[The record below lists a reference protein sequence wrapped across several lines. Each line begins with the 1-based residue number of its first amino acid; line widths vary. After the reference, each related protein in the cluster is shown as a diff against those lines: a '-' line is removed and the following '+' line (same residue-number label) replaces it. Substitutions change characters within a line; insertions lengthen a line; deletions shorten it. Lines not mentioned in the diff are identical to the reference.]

1 MQLKKIKVYGKL
13 RQFLGSSYFEAAV
26 SSPAEAVRFLLC
38 NYPEVEE
45 HMCKQYYKIKMNN
58 FDVSLDFLSM
68 KGKGDIQIIPIATGS
83 GFIAPVIG
91 GLFSAGTA
99 VVATAATAVTAV
111 AGTALAVANTV
122 AGAAIGTAATIAN
135 AAGGAIVA
143 GAGAIA
149 AEVGTTGI
157 LGTIATSVATDVVI
171 GGITSLIA
179 PTPEIAPVS
188 EIADPIPQNDAVLP
202 DQRAQNSFG
211 FSAITNISRAGVA
224 VPIIYGEVFTGT
236 IVISAGI
243 DTVQI
248 EGTAA

>member
-13 RQFLGSSYFEAAV
+13 RKFLGSSYFEAAV

-68 KGKGDIQIIPIATGS
+68 RGKGDIQIIPVATGS
-83 GFIAPVIG
+83 GFVAAAIG
-91 GLFSAGTA
+91 SLFSAGAA
-99 VVATAATAVTAV
+99 VVSTAATAVTAV
-111 AGTALAVANTV
+111 AGTALSVANTV
-122 AGAAIGTAATIAN
+122 AGAAVGTVATVANTAA
-135 AAGGAIVA
+135 GAVVA

-157 LGTIATSVATDVVI
+157 LGTIATTVATNVVVD
-171 GGITSLIA
+171 GITSLIA
-179 PTPEIAPVS
+179 PTPEIPSPTVEDPV
-188 EIADPIPQNDAVLP
+188 PQNDVVIP

-224 VPIIYGEVFTGT
+224 VPIIYGEVFTGSV
-236 IVISAGI
+236 VISAGI

-248 EGTAA
+248 EGTAE